1 MGLTSL
7 LLSCG
12 FHFFASLLF
21 LLDLLCLLLSYYAA
35 EGVLG
40 LQLCVVFVDCI
51 IKGSDNNIFNLLE
64 DFFALN

>member
-21 LLDLLCLLLSYYAA
+21 LLDLLCLLLSYNAA
-35 EGVLG
+35 KGVFR
-40 LQLCVVFVDCI
+40 LQLYVLFVDCV
-51 IKGSDNNIFNLLE
+51 IKGSDDDIFNLLE